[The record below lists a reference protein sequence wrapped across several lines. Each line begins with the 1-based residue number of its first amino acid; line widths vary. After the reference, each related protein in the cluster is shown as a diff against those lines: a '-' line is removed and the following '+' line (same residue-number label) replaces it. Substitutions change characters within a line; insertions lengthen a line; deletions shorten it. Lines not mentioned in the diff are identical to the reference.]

1 MFSERVKR
9 VGASATLK
17 ISAKAKAMRAQGIDV
32 IDLSVGE
39 PDFSTPRNVR
49 EAGKRAIDAG
59 RTKYTLNQ
67 GTVELRRAAADWLR
81 REQGLHY
88 DIREIL
94 VSTGAKQSL
103 FNLVMALVDEGDEVI
118 IPAPYWVSYPEMV
131 ELAGGTPVILST
143 REEDGFRVTP
153 ERLRAAITPS
163 TKLFL
168 LNSPSNPTGA
178 AYTRDQLEA
187 LARVVVEEDILV
199 AADEIYSQLVY
210 DDFRFTSFA
219 SLGEEVRR
227 RTIVINGVSKAF
239 AMTGWRLGFAAGPE
253 AVISA
258 MAKIQGHVTSNA
270 CSVSQ
275 EAAREALSGPQF
287 EVHKM
292 AMEFSRRRNYL
303 YQRVS
308 SLPGVSC
315 HRPEGAFYLFPNV
328 SAYYDL
334 EYQGMAMRNSYG
346 LAYFLL
352 KEAAVAV
359 VPGDAFGADD
369 HIRLSYATSM
379 ENLAAAMD
387 RISAALGKLKPP
399 KRIRKAALRNL
410 RTRSRKPVPL
420 ETSPGAERR
429 NALVAEVETF
439 LPFDHYREW
448 NANVAGL
455 VIQLRTNAPHLYEL
469 FVENF
474 FPAELEADIEPH
486 AVLYAVEG
494 VKGREPHAY
503 YDPETR
509 TALLVNC
516 DDYRRL
522 RTLALGTAADISE
535 RIGDAH
541 TVRGMSLDCRGSGLL
556 LLGPAGTMK
565 TELTFG
571 LLKEKGVKLHGIDL
585 TFLRYGGGQA
595 VADMPERKFFFPTR
609 NVTVEP
615 ALEDALARSL
625 CLDVVTRRED
635 CRNTSCELAG
645 GECLLEKGAP
655 WCLFASKD
663 SHALLDPFWIG
674 GREKHARRTVLDRV
688 VILSPETGSG
698 HPESLAP
705 DEAVR
710 TLESLSTTTG
720 AGGHP
725 FLNPFLLDD
734 SEDRLSFQRRSF
746 LRLFDL
752 AGAYLFRV
760 GGMGLPAALDQLK
773 QLTGIS

>member
-1 MFSERVKR
+1 MFSDRVKR

-17 ISAKAKAMRAQGIDV
+17 ISAKAKAMRRQGIDV

-39 PDFSTPRNVR
+39 PDFPTPRNVK
-49 EAGKRAIDAG
+49 EAGRRAIDADKT
-59 RTKYTLNQ
+59 RYTLNQ
-67 GTVELRRAAADWLR
+67 GTVELREAAAGWLR

-131 ELAGGTPVILST
+131 ELAGGTPVILAT
-143 REEDGFRVTP
+143 REEDGFRVDP
-153 ERLRAAITPS
+153 ERLRAAVTPS
-163 TKLFL
+163 TKLLL
-168 LNSPSNPTGA
+168 LNNPSNPTGA
-178 AYTRDQLEA
+178 AYTREHLEA
-187 LARVVVEEDILV
+187 LGRVVVEEDILV
-199 AADEIYSQLVY
+199 AADEIYSRLVY

-219 SLGEEVRR
+219 SLDEEVRR
-227 RTIVINGVSKAF
+227 RTVVINGVSKAF

-253 AVISA
+253 PIIAA

-270 CSVSQ
+270 SSISQ

-308 SLPGVSC
+308 ALPGVSC

-328 SAYYDL
+328 SAYYGL
-334 EYQGMAMRNSYG
+334 EHEGTPMRNSYG

-369 HIRLSYATSM
+369 HVRLSYATSM
-379 ENLAAAMD
+379 ENLSAAMD
-387 RISAALGKLKPP
+387 RISAALGKLKPA
-399 KRIRKAALRNL
+399 RRARKASLRNIS
-410 RTRSRKPVPL
+410 TRSRKPVPL
-420 ETSPGAERR
+420 ETQPGAERR
-429 NALVAEVETF
+429 NALVAEVESF
-439 LPFDHYREW
+439 LPFDHYHEW

-455 VIQLRTNAPHLYEL
+455 VIQLRTNLPHLCEL
-469 FVENF
+469 FTENF

-509 TALLVNC
+509 TAILVNC
-516 DDYRRL
+516 DDYARL
-522 RTLALGTAADISE
+522 RTLALGTAADVSG
-535 RIGDAH
+535 RLGDAH
-541 TVRGMSLDCRGSGLL
+541 AVRGMSLDLDGRGLL

-571 LLKEKGVKLHGIDL
+571 LLREKGVKLHGIDL
-585 TFLRYGGGQA
+585 SFLHYGGGTA
-595 VADMPERKFFFPTR
+595 TADMPERKLFLPTR
-609 NVTVEP
+609 TVTASPE
-615 ALEDALARSL
+615 LEDPISRSL
-625 CLDVVTRRED
+625 CLNVVTRRED

-645 GECLLEKGAP
+645 ECLLEKGAP
-655 WCLFASKD
+655 WCLFASRD
-663 SHALLDPFWIG
+663 SYALLDPFWIG
-674 GREKHARRTVLDRV
+674 GREKHARRTSIRWT
-688 VILSPETGSG
+688 VILSPESGTGS
-698 HPESLAP
+698 PEGLKP

-710 TLESLSTTTG
+710 TLEALSTTTG
-720 AGGHP
+720 AKGHP
-725 FLNPFLLDD
+725 FLNPHILDPA
-734 SEDRLSFQRRSF
+734 EEGLSFQRRSF

-752 AGAYLFRV
+752 AEPFLFRV
-760 GGMGLPAALDQLK
+760 GGLGLPAALDQLK
-773 QLTGIS
+773 RLTGIS